1 MANNKYFQDIKV
13 NVKELSKKEAVF
25 TSEPFERGYGVTVGN
40 GLRRT
45 LLTSLPGVAITSLKI
60 EGVSHEFTTIDGISE
75 DLSDIILNLKKIR
88 FKLNEEANSE
98 LINFD
103 IQGPCMLTA
112 KDLQNNLSEFTVI
125 NTKEHIATINNDN
138 KLNLEIR
145 VSRGKGYSSAENNKR
160 ADDAINTIPIDS
172 IYNPVTNVS
181 WEVQPLPASVEGHEK
196 LIMSVSSDG
205 STTPKDAVNHAAK
218 IMNDHLT
225 YFMFDDSAEIKSI
238 DNEQLNVALEIK
250 STLNKSIDEMELSVR
265 SHNCLQ
271 AAGIET
277 IGELVSKEESTML
290 KYKNFGRKSLTELT
304 EKLYELGLKFGMDI
318 SPYMDEN

>member
-13 NVKELSKKEAVF
+13 KVKELSKNEAVF
-25 TSEPFERGYGVTVGN
+25 SSEPFERGYGVTVGN

-60 EGVSHEFTTIDGISE
+60 DGVSHEFTTIKGVTE

-98 LINFD
+98 LISFD
-103 IQGPCMLTA
+103 VQGPCKLTA

-125 NTKEHIATINNDN
+125 NTREHIATINDDK
-138 KLNLEIR
+138 KLSLEIR

-181 WEVQPLPASVEGHEK
+181 WEVHPLPASIEGHEK
-196 LIMSVSSDG
+196 LVMSVSSDG

-225 YFMFDDSAEIKSI
+225 YFMFDDSADIKSI

>member
-1 MANNKYFQDIKV
+1 MSNNKYFQDIKI
-13 NVKELSKKEAVF
+13 NVEEKSNTQAIF
-25 TSEPFERGYGVTVGN
+25 TSEPFERGYAVTVGN
-40 GLRRT
+40 SLRRT

-60 EGVSHEFTTIDGISE
+60 DGISHEFTAIEGVSE

-98 LINFD
+98 LINFE
-103 IQGPCMLTA
+103 IQGPCKVTA
-112 KDLQNNLSEFTVI
+112 KNLADNLSEFTVI
-125 NTKEHIATINNDN
+125 NKKEHIATINNN
-138 KLNLEIR
+138 KKLDIEIR

-160 ADDAINTIPIDS
+160 ADDSINTIPIDS
-172 IYNPVTNVS
+172 IYNPITKVS
-181 WEVQPLPASVEGHEK
+181 WDVQTLPASIEGQEK
-196 LIMSVSSDG
+196 LILSITSDG
-205 STTPKDAVNHAAK
+205 STSPKDAMNHAAK
-218 IMNDHLT
+218 IMSDHLV
-225 YFMFDDSAEIKSI
+225 YFMFDDSASIKSI

-250 STLNKSIDEMELSVR
+250 STLSKSIDEMELSVR

-318 SPYMDEN
+318 SPYMDES

>member
-1 MANNKYFQDIKV
+1 MSNNKYFQDIKI
-13 NVKELSKKEAVF
+13 NVEEKSNRQAIF
-25 TSEPFERGYGVTVGN
+25 TSEPFERGYAVTVGN
-40 GLRRT
+40 SLRRT

-60 EGVSHEFTTIDGISE
+60 DGISHEFTAIEGISE
-75 DLSDIILNLKKIR
+75 DLSDIILNLKKVR

-98 LINFD
+98 LINFEL
-103 IQGPCMLTA
+103 QGPCKVTA
-112 KDLQNNLSEFTVI
+112 KNLADNLSEFTVI
-125 NTKEHIATINNDN
+125 NKKEHIATINNN
-138 KLNLEIR
+138 TKLNIEIR

-160 ADDAINTIPIDS
+160 ADDSLNTIPIDS
-172 IYNPVTNVS
+172 IYNPITNVS
-181 WEVQPLPASVEGHEK
+181 WGVEPLPASIEGHEK
-196 LIMSVSSDG
+196 LILSIISDG
-205 STTPKDAVNHAAK
+205 STSPKDAMNHAAK
-218 IMNDHLT
+218 IMSDHLV
-225 YFMFDDSAEIKSI
+225 YFMFEDSASIKSI

-250 STLNKSIDEMELSVR
+250 STLSKSIDEMELSVR

-318 SPYMDEN
+318 SPYMDES

>member
-1 MANNKYFQDIKV
+1 MSNSKYFQDLKV
-13 NVKELSKKEAVF
+13 NVDEKSKTEAVI

-45 LLTSLPGVAITSLKI
+45 LLTALPGVAITSLKI
-60 EGVSHEFTTIDGISE
+60 DGVSHEFTTIKGVSE

-103 IQGPCMLTA
+103 VQGPCTITA
-112 KDLQNNLSEFTVI
+112 KDLQDNLAEFTVI
-125 NTKEHIATINNDN
+125 NKKEHIATINDDI
-138 KLNLEIR
+138 KLNIEIR
-145 VSRGKGYSSAENNKR
+145 VSRGKGYSSADSNKR
-160 ADDAINTIPIDS
+160 ADDATNTIPIDS
-172 IYNPVTNVS
+172 IYNPITNVS
-181 WEVQPLPASVEGHEK
+181 WEVQPLPASIEGHEK
-196 LIMSVSSDG
+196 LVMTVSSDG
-205 STTPKDAVNHAAK
+205 STSPKDAVNHAAK
-218 IMNDHLT
+218 IMNEHLI
-225 YFMFDDSAEIKSI
+225 YFMFDDSADIKSI

-250 STLNKSIDEMELSVR
+250 STLGKSIDEMELSVR

-304 EKLYELGLKFGMDI
+304 EKLNELGLKFGMDI